1 MAVGFML
8 FSLWKAKLIS
18 YLAQRSI
25 VLPFDGVE
33 SLMLNSDYKIF
44 AWPSSA
50 QTDSFKLS
58 KVPIWQQAWLER
70 MEPNQEFYKEYIE
83 GTCSVAKQFSIQSSN
98 SLLQMTMTSNKNSW
112 LNILTMQC
120 MTPWFSLRKS
130 GMFFPSSCRNK
141 SNILILFSE
150 QLDTTRIAWSLLSP
164 WNMNSSLM
172 DLPFKRTLP
181 ISDCSTITSTD

>member
-33 SLMLNSDYKIF
+33 SLMLTSDYKIF

-58 KVPIWQQAWLER
+58 KVPLWQQAWLER
-70 MEPNQEFYKEYIE
+70 MEPNQEFYKEYIG
-83 GTCSVAKQFSIQSSN
+83 GTYSPFFAVHHSVIKLFIADNYDKQQE
-98 SLLQMTMTSNKNSW
+98 LLVEYPDHAVYDTMV
-112 LNILTMQC
+112 
-120 MTPWFSLRKS
+120 FV
-130 GMFFPSSCRNK
+130 
-141 SNILILFSE
+141 
-150 QLDTTRIAWSLLSP
+150 A
-164 WNMNSSLM
+164 
-172 DLPFKRTLP
+172 
-181 ISDCSTITSTD
+181 